1 MLFVKGCGGQ
11 WQQAVEDI
19 KIGFGH
25 LSNTI
30 QADFPVKVI
39 ATSGRAYVS
48 CLTPKERGQLQRGIP
63 RAYSSYLATRRD
75 SVLGSGADGLSLRA
89 FWIGGFLS
97 FFLAIGAPYGNMI
110 IRGSYMALDF
120 STPGAIF
127 LFLFLIGILNS
138 LFKLVARG
146 GPLAGAA
153 VALSATGLWLSWYL
167 GTPLDPYSPGLLLT
181 SFLVITSWINLPLVV
196 RGGSLALNRSELVLV
211 YAMLLIVSAVCTM
224 GLSEQILPII
234 TAIFYFASP
243 ENKWQE
249 KLIPHLPEQAM
260 VDDGTGSR
268 LFYEGL
274 SLTGDRIPY
283 ASWVEPL
290 IWWGVFLLALY
301 VTMVCVAIIV
311 RRQWMERERLA
322 YPIAQVGL
330 SMIRSESSDNIVNGF
345 FRQPGMW
352 MGAALPL
359 IAGSLVALH
368 RYSPGV
374 PVPPLKWA
382 LPFFG
387 QQPLQISISFSML
400 GFSYFINANIGA
412 GIWFFHLFSRVEK
425 EVLILTGLKSTQKL
439 SFGVMDYPF
448 LGYQGVGALLAMVLI
463 GLWVGREHY
472 RAVFA
477 KALGLAPEISDADE
491 ILPYRGAVT
500 GLLGGIIVMSLWL
513 WLMGTPLW
521 VATLFILL
529 AILIFLGVTRIV
541 AEAGLAAVRS
551 PMIASDLVV
560 HSMGAGLVGPTGVV
574 NLSLAHVWAADIRV
588 FVMATATNALKMIE
602 EMEPRNR
609 RIVFWAMILALFIGI
624 AGSLWMIF
632 HMSYR
637 HGGINLNGWFFKGL
651 PADTYN
657 QALRNLEIEDTYWPG
672 MGFFAGGAVVMS
684 TMMWL
689 RQRLPWWPLH
699 PLGFP
704 IGANQMMNFVW
715 FNVFLAWLIKRFVLR
730 YGGATAY
737 RHSQRFFLGLI
748 AGQTICNGL
757 WLIVDYFTGKVG
769 NPIFWI

>member
-1 MLFVKGCGGQ
+1 L
-11 WQQAVEDI
+11 
-19 KIGFGH
+19 
-25 LSNTI
+25 
-30 QADFPVKVI
+30 
-39 ATSGRAYVS
+39 R
-48 CLTPKERGQLQRGIP
+48 RGIP
-63 RAYSSYLATRRD
+63 RVYTLHLANSRD
-75 SVLGSGADGLSLRA
+75 TALGSVGEGLTLRA

-127 LFLFLIGILNS
+127 LFLLLIGVLNS
-138 LFKLVARG
+138 LFKAAARG
-146 GPLAGAA
+146 GPLAAGLIA
-153 VALSATGLWLSWYL
+153 VGATGSWLVFY
-167 GTPLDPYSPGLLLT
+167 GRDAGPVVDFYSPGMLL
-181 SFLVITSWINLPLVV
+181 SAFLVCTTWIQLPLAL
-196 RGGSLALNRSELVLV
+196 RGASLALNRSELVLV

-234 TAIFYFASP
+234 TAVFYFASP
-243 ENKWQE
+243 ENNWQE
-249 KLIPHLPEQAM
+249 RLIPDLPKRIM

-274 SLTGDRIPY
+274 SGPGDSIPY

-290 IWWGVFLLALY
+290 AWWGLFLVALY
-301 VTMVCVAIIV
+301 VAMICAAIIV

-330 SMIRSESSDNIVNGF
+330 SMIRSEDPDRIVNGF

-359 IAGSLVALH
+359 IAGSLQALH
-368 RYSPGV
+368 RYSPEV
-374 PVPPLKWA
+374 PVPPLRWVV
-382 LPFFG
+382 PFFG
-387 QQPLQISISFSML
+387 QQPLQLIVSFTML
-400 GFSYFINANIGA
+400 GFSYFINANIAA
-412 GIWFFHLFSRVEK
+412 GIWFFHLLARIEK
-425 EVLILTGLKSTQKL
+425 EAFAIAGIRSTMKL
-439 SFGVMDYPF
+439 SFGVADYPF
-448 LGYQGVGALLAMVLI
+448 LGYQGVGALLAMVLF

-472 RAVFA
+472 GGVFD
-477 KALGLAPEISDADE
+477 KALGLAPEVSDADE
-491 ILPYRGAVT
+491 ILPYRGAVA
-500 GLLGGIIVMSLWL
+500 GLAGGTLVMSW
-513 WLMGTPLW
+513 WFWFMGTPLW
-521 VATLFILL
+521 VAVLFIVL
-529 AILIFLGVTRIV
+529 AMLIFLGITRIV

-560 HSMGAGLVGPTGVV
+560 HSLGAGLVGSTGVI

-588 FVMATATNALKMIE
+588 FVLATATNALKMIE

-624 AGSLWMIF
+624 AGSFWMIF

-637 HGGINLNGWFFKGL
+637 HGGINLNSWFFKGL
-651 PADTYN
+651 PADTYS
-657 QALRNLEIEDTYWPG
+657 QAMRNLDTDGTYWPG
-672 MGFFAGGAVVMS
+672 MGFLSGGAIIM
-684 TMMWL
+684 TAMMWL

-704 IGANQMMNFVW
+704 IGANQMMNYVW
-715 FNVFLAWLIKRFVLR
+715 FNVFLAWFIKRLVLR
-730 YGGATAY
+730 YGGASAY

-748 AGQTICNGL
+748 AGQSMCNGS
-757 WLIVDYFTGKVG
+757 WLVIDYFTGKVG